1 MFHIHTL
8 AGDNYDI
15 TLESLLH
22 RKEVRDLTRKGTVR
36 KFISGEEHGREY
48 NGSGHNL
55 TYAEKTYRESMEVRH
70 EPEQVYHAYQIMSS
84 PVKTITA
91 GMKIA
96 EAWNYFKESNVCHM
110 PVLSA
115 EGKIIGIVSDRDL
128 LSHLIISDEH
138 VVNRTDEII
147 GNIMNREVI
156 TAGRSTDIRRIARVM
171 FEEHIGCMP
180 ILDDYRHL
188 EGIITRSDILHA
200 IINIPQLKLWG

>member
-8 AGDNYDI
+8 SGDNYDV

-22 RKEVRDLTRKGTVR
+22 RKEVRDPNRKLPVR
-36 KFISGEEHGREY
+36 KFISGEEHGRGS
-48 NGSGHNL
+48 NGGGRNL
-55 TYAEKTYRESMEVRH
+55 TYAEKTYKESMEFKN

-91 GMKIA
+91 DMKIA
-96 EAWNYFKESNVCHM
+96 EAWNFFKASNVCHM

-128 LSHLIISDEH
+128 LRHLIISDEH

-156 TAGRSTDIRRIARVM
+156 TASRITDIRRIARVM

-180 ILDDYRHL
+180 ILDDSRHI

>member
-8 AGDNYDI
+8 SGDNYDI

-22 RKEVRDLTRKGTVR
+22 RKDVRDLNRKGPVR
-36 KFISGEEHGREY
+36 KFIRGEERSRGY
-48 NGSGHNL
+48 NGGGHNL
-55 TYAEKTYRESMEVRH
+55 TYAEKTYRESMEFKN
-70 EPEQVYHAYQIMSS
+70 EPEQIFHAYQIMSS

-91 GMKIA
+91 DMKIT
-96 EAWNYFKESNVCHM
+96 EAWSYFKASGVCHM

-115 EGKIIGIVSDRDL
+115 DGKIIGLVSDRDL
-128 LSHLIISDEH
+128 LRHLIISDERI
-138 VVNRTDEII
+138 VNRTDEII

-156 TAGRSTDIRRIARVM
+156 TASRITDIRRIARVM

-180 ILDDYRHL
+180 ILDDSRRL

-200 IINIPQLKLWG
+200 IINIPELKLWG